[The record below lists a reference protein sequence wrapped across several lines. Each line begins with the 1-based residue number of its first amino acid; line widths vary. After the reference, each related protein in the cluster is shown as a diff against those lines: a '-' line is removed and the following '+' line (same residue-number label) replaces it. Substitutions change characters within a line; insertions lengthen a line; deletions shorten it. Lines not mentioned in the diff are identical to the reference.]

1 MNFRKKQ
8 YQILEKE
15 HTHDIIEMYQQG
27 KELREIALFFLN
39 NEKNYRP
46 IRDILVKNNI
56 QIRTRSE
63 VKKQVDNKNM
73 GQLRNNG
80 RKFLYKNNY
89 FKQWSHNMAYIV
101 GFIVADGT
109 IKRHQ
114 MFSITLQAQ
123 DKYLLEQIANE
134 LSVSEN
140 KGVVKD
146 VISHI
151 KGIDKDYQSTQLQI
165 HNKIMVQDLEKIG
178 IMSNKSL
185 IISEIKGLPT
195 NYIPDFIRGMFDGD
209 GSISLNTV
217 QTETKGKQIYLR
229 WRLTSGSKKMLE
241 FVQSQLKL
249 IGVPY
254 KKIYCLNRKNKQ
266 TIYTLEYAGKQAL
279 QVFELMYKDNPEL
292 FLKRKKEKFDMYKE
306 YYNKKDN

>member
-1 MNFRKKQ
+1 
-8 YQILEKE
+8 
-15 HTHDIIEMYQQG
+15 MYQQG

-140 KGVVKD
+140 KGIVKD

-217 QTETKGKQIYLR
+217 QTETKSKQIYLR

-249 IGVPY
+249 IGMPY
-254 KKIYCLNRKNKQ
+254 KNFYCINRKNKKP
-266 TIYTLEYAGKQAL
+266 IYTLEYAGKQAL
-279 QVFELMYKDNPEL
+279 QIFEMMYKDNPEL
-292 FLKRKKEKFDMYKE
+292 FLKRKKEKFDTYKE
-306 YYNKKDN
+306 HYNKKDN